1 MKVIIDLDDTLSKTE
16 NRDYEHSQPIQS
28 VIDKL
33 GEMRISEL
41 KLAQDVKNV
50 LVVDDVIFTGTTLNA
65 VMEKIAENQ
74 QVTNIVN
81 AFLYKNI
88 HTPVDVSANY
98 CYAAEYDGNAHWL
111 VFPWEK
117 A

>member
-1 MKVIIDLDDTLSKTE
+1 M
-16 NRDYEHSQPIQS
+16 
-28 VIDKL
+28 
-33 GEMRISEL
+33 
-41 KLAQDVKNV
+41 
-50 LVVDDVIFTGTTLNA
+50 
-65 VMEKIAENQ
+65 MEKIAENQ

-88 HTPVDVSANY
+88 HTPDDVSANY